1 MKIKHALSELTDLRP
16 GSLSRQYN
24 VCGNPTCRCKADPPR
39 RHGPYYQVSFTWKG
53 RSRSQFVRAEDVPR
67 VRKQTKNY
75 RRLRLLMEQ
84 WITAE
89 MDLATLGLKRE
100 RALRAPSRTARKTT
114 RAAAP
119 ASSGSTTST
128 PSSA

>member
-1 MKIKHALSELTDLRP
+1 MKIKQALSELTDLRP

-67 VRKQTKNY
+67 VRKQLKNY
-75 RRLRLLMEQ
+75 RRLRLLMDE

-89 MDLATLGLKRE
+89 LELATLAVKQE
-100 RALRAPSRTARKTT
+100 RAPRQPLRAARKST
-114 RAAAP
+114 RAPAA
-119 ASSGSTTST
+119 TTTPT
-128 PSSA
+128 PSAT